1 MREKVFL
8 FPDHLDLDSYDSEH
22 AEKGEWMSKDSF
34 TEQIVFDLRTSP
46 TADSASDYT
55 FKKELDVWQYKP
67 TLVTSEEI
75 KDGPWKPNLLV
86 HHLHK

>member
-1 MREKVFL
+1 MGEKVFL
-8 FPDHLDLDSYDSEH
+8 FPEH
-22 AEKGEWMSKDSF
+22 FDFDIADQEHFETGPWMQKDSF
-34 TEQIVFDLRTSP
+34 TEQVVFDLRTQL
-46 TADSASDYT
+46 TADIATDYT

-67 TLVTSEEI
+67 ALVTSEEV